1 MLRFSLDSRRG
12 SFHLKVECTFAS
24 DWTVIFGPSGAGKST
39 LIRMMT
45 TLMPVT
51 SGTAIVGGH
60 DVVKDSDAVRRM
72 IGVIPQALTSDP
84 DLTVG

>member
-1 MLRFSLDSRRG
+1 
-12 SFHLKVECTFAS
+12 
-24 DWTVIFGPSGAGKST
+24 
-39 LIRMMT
+39 MMT

-72 IGVIPQALTSDP
+72 IGVIPQA
-84 DLTVG
+84 